1 MAGMLGITF
10 IKRLDPKIVLPH
22 NPENARLA
30 KYIEKET
37 ENCLM
42 RNVVN
47 KYILRRTTKMNVT
60 A

>member
-1 MAGMLGITF
+1 MAVMLGITF
-10 IKRLDPKIVLPH
+10 IKRLDRAAPRMP

-47 KYILRRTTKMNVT
+47 KYILRRTT
-60 A
+60 